1 MQLESHH
8 WSLTA
13 DETAWQSCTTGAE
26 KPLAEQTR
34 KANAKVGLIG
44 AFRWSVPT
52 QRAPRS
58 RRHQRTAVRRS
69 DEQRHASCGERDASS
84 TSGKDRLQ
92 GDDVPGGAVRV
103 RAIVRRS
110 GQPNVV
116 AGLVLCCGLV
126 GPGVRGA
133 AARPLS
139 DSDCPLERLRLMLLG
154 RELVAPGA
162 SGRCAPRPDVPSAL
176 AHATWASRSRSGS
189 ARSRA
194 VGIR

>member
-1 MQLESHH
+1 LQLESHH

-34 KANAKVGLIG
+34 KANAKVALIS
-44 AFRWSVPT
+44 ARFVACRHS
-52 QRAPRS
+52 APPARS
-58 RRHQRTAVRRS
+58 PQAAVRRS

-84 TSGKDRLQ
+84 TSGKGRLQ

-103 RAIVRRS
+103 RALVRRS

-139 DSDCPLERLRLMLLG
+139 DSDCPLERFRLMLLG

>member
-34 KANAKVGLIG
+34 KADANVALIC
-44 AFRWSVPT
+44 AFRCADT
-52 QRAPRS
+52 ARLL
-58 RRHQRTAVRRS
+58 RRQRTAVRRS

-84 TSGKDRLQ
+84 TSGKDRHQ

-116 AGLVLCCGLV
+116 AGLVLCCDLV

-133 AARPLS
+133 AARSLS

-162 SGRCAPRPDVPSAL
+162 SGRCAPRPDVPPAL
-176 AHATWASRSRSGS
+176 AHATWASRSRRGS

-194 VGIR
+194 VSIR